1 MALTKEVVI
10 DKIEVLESG
19 VIQVRQATRI
29 LEDNVVLSTSYHR
42 HVLSPGADL
51 TNEDPKVVAIAT
63 AAWAVPTA
71 EEEVIIPLDEEQ
83 PLETEAV

>member
-1 MALTKEVVI
+1 MSLVKEVVI

-19 VIQVRQATRI
+19 SIQVRQATRI

-42 HVLSPGADL
+42 HVLSPGDDL

-63 AAWAVPTA
+63 AAWA
-71 EEEVIIPLDEEQ
+71 E
-83 PLETEAV
+83 